1 MHEKGKRYNWS
12 LHKVLKC
19 WLWHVASCWPGGG
32 NHATL
37 ATKAATFSHLCSYSQ
52 RHTLYTRSQLYHT
65 HKCRYYT
72 IHHGERLPPTYVST
86 YCHPSCYF
94 LCQWRHLD
102 REEGAV
108 PTWHLALALDTCVY
122 HTCVLDTVH
131 WTLDTCTDWTLVSTT
146 PVRLP
151 LSKPWPLLELII
163 ARIAFALRAWSK
175 FLTRKY
181 WDMF

>member
-19 WLWHVASCWPGGG
+19 WHVAGCWPGGG

-65 HKCRYYT
+65 HRCRYYT
-72 IHHGERLPPTYVST
+72 IHHGQRLPPTFTYVST
-86 YCHPSCYF
+86 FCHPSCYF

-122 HTCVLDTVH
+122 HTCPPPSIQTLTTAWANNRTDCIRIKSLKQVPYTEVLRHVLKHVNSAGLKDEM
-131 WTLDTCTDWTLVSTT
+131 
-146 PVRLP
+146 
-151 LSKPWPLLELII
+151 KM
-163 ARIAFALRAWSK
+163 A
-175 FLTRKY
+175 
-181 WDMF
+181 